1 MDATRT
7 TPLRERMR
15 QALQLAGLSER
26 TQEAYLRSVRQL
38 ATHFGKPPD
47 QVTEPELRQYLLFLK
62 NEKHFAPASLKIAF
76 YGIRFFFRTT
86 APRDWPTLQELRI
99 PKPHTLPDVLTV
111 EEVRRLM
118 GAVRTP
124 HNRTYFWTLY
134 SLGLRMTEGLHLQ
147 TGDIDGARRL
157 VHVHRGKGA
166 RDRYVP
172 LPARTLCMLREH
184 WCTHRHPRWLFPAIG
199 QGGKQP
205 STAAAA
211 THPMPRRSVQ
221 AALRRTVQQ
230 LGFKKRVSLHTLRH
244 SYATHLLEAGVN
256 LRLIQQYLGHRSL
269 KTTTLYLHLT
279 ASGQEHAV
287 ATIERLME

>member
-15 QALQLAGLSER
+15 QDLQIAGLSER

-111 EEVRRLM
+111 EEVRRLV
-118 GAVRTP
+118 GTVRTL

-147 TGDIDGARRL
+147 TGDIDGTRGL

-172 LPARTLCMLREH
+172 LPPRTLLMLREY
-184 WCTHRHPRWLFPAIG
+184 WVIHRHPRWLFPAIG
-199 QGGKQP
+199 QGGKP
-205 STAAAA
+205 GPTAL
-211 THPMPRRSVQ
+211 HPMPRRSVQ
-221 AALRRTVQQ
+221 AALRRVVRQ
-230 LGFKKRVSLHTLRH
+230 LGFQKRVSLHTLRH
-244 SYATHLLEAGVN
+244 SYATHLLEAGIN

-269 KTTTLYLHLT
+269 QTTTLYLHLT
-279 ASGQEHAV
+279 THGQEHAI
-287 ATIERLME
+287 AAIERLME

>member
-15 QALQLAGLSER
+15 QELQLAGLSER

-99 PKPHTLPDVLTV
+99 PKPQTLPDVLTV
-111 EEVRRLM
+111 EEVRTLI
-118 GAVRTP
+118 GAVRTL

-147 TGDIDGARRL
+147 TGDIDGARKL

-172 LPARTLCMLREH
+172 LPPRTLDLLREY
-184 WCTHRHPRWLFPAIG
+184 WCVHRHPRWLFPAIG
-199 QGGKQP
+199 QGGKP
-205 STAAAA
+205 GATAP
-211 THPMPRRSVQ
+211 HPMPRRSVQ
-221 AALRRTVQQ
+221 AALRRVVLQV
-230 LGFKKRVSLHTLRH
+230 GFRKRVSLHTLRH

-279 ASGQEHAV
+279 AAGQEHAV

>member
-15 QALQLAGLSER
+15 QELQLAGLSER

-86 APRDWPTLQELRI
+86 LPRDWPTLQKLRI
-99 PKPHTLPDVLTV
+99 PKQQTLPDVLTV
-111 EEVRRLM
+111 EEVRTLI
-118 GAVRTP
+118 GAVRTL
-124 HNRTYFWTLY
+124 HNHAYFWTLY

-147 TGDIDGARRL
+147 TGDIDGTRRL

-172 LPARTLCMLREH
+172 LPPRTLGLLREY
-184 WCTHRHPRWLFPAIG
+184 WCVHRHPRWLFPAIG
-199 QGGKQP
+199 QGGKP
-205 STAAAA
+205 GSTAPQ
-211 THPMPRRSVQ
+211 PMPRRSVQ
-221 AALRRTVQQ
+221 AALRRVVLQVG
-230 LGFKKRVSLHTLRH
+230 LKKRVSLHTLRH

-269 KTTTLYLHLT
+269 KTTTVYLHLT
-279 ASGQEHAV
+279 SAGQEHAV
-287 ATIERLME
+287 ATIERLMQ